1 MSTCPHCGEELP
13 RRSKYPQVSIIL
25 RKHPLGFR
33 SPTGKFQ
40 VRSMALEEGTM
51 EVPGKKN
58 KFTKYDMIRVEIM
71 HNGYQAGWA
80 FPLKEYTPWIRF
92 NIEGSSQP
100 FGIGSAWAYWQKHNG
115 PAD

>member
-13 RRSKYPQVSIIL
+13 RRSKYPQVSIIA

-58 KFTKYDMIRVEIM
+58 KFTKYDMVRVEIM

-92 NIEGSSQP
+92 NIEGSSQS

-115 PAD
+115 PSE